1 MAANQDLSYATK
13 ISFIRNRGNFHLQ
26 AVNFSSVKELRK
38 TTGSCRNGYQLKGE
52 KSMRKIRKTLHVR
65 ARKNSAGGKFQSE
78 METVEL
84 LG

>member
-1 MAANQDLSYATK
+1 
-13 ISFIRNRGNFHLQ
+13 
-26 AVNFSSVKELRK
+26 
-38 TTGSCRNGYQLKGE
+38 
-52 KSMRKIRKTLHVR
+52 MRKIRKTLYVR